1 MKRALLVIG
10 AAIAVVVSATPADA
24 EPAVDAD
31 RYRTEG
37 GDYAFQYRY
46 EGSNRNCSISPD
58 PTTVRCLIAPPA
70 GTRITVGRRVV
81 RPNAI
86 EITERG
92 WRYLEDRTEQEKL
105 RALPEGARLSVL
117 GASCTAVRGGG
128 LECTLDGVGFRQ
140 ASGAF
145 TPHGQRAK

>member
-1 MKRALLVIG
+1 MRRALLAI
-10 AAIAVVVSATPADA
+10 AAAAAVVVTATPADA
-24 EPAVDAD
+24 EPAIDAD
-31 RYRTEG
+31 RYRTDG

-46 EGSNRNCSISPD
+46 EGANRNCTVSAE
-58 PTTVRCLIAPPA
+58 PTTVRCVIAPPA

-92 WRYLEDRTEQEKL
+92 WRYLEDRTPQEKL

-117 GASCTAVRGGG
+117 GASCTAIRGGG
-128 LECTLDGVGFRQ
+128 IECTLNGVGFRQ
-140 ASGAF
+140 ASGTFA
-145 TPHGQRAK
+145 PQGKRAR